1 MRKQNFCAI
10 HGPRW
15 SPESRW
21 AGTNPYPTQREVV
34 AGLNLRLAQIESGK
48 AGIAARVARLRET
61 LAREGV
67 DLTDSGESLL
77 AELQKI

>member
-1 MRKQNFCAI
+1 MGRIRDFCSI

-15 SPESRW
+15 SPGNRW
-21 AGTNPYPTQREVV
+21 VGNPYPTQREIV
-34 AGLNLRLAQIESGK
+34 AGLNLRLAQIEAGK

-67 DLTDSGESLL
+67 DLSDSGESLL
-77 AELQKI
+77 SELQKI